1 MALTGLPG
9 CAWLALMAAPDSQQR
24 LGFLSIT
31 FPSLLKM
38 KTTTTLLR
46 SSLRSK
52 GPHASTRGLI
62 VSEVIPSP
70 LPKREDI
77 VSLIHSDFGRTRFAS
92 RYFLIARRTA
102 ATATMAMISVVLL
115 VSSVAFAGQ
124 GSNYDWVGTWGASP
138 QTFFE
143 DDLLPLPPTPD
154 QFEDQTIRMIARIS
168 KGGDQ
173 VRVRFENVFG
183 TAPLVLGA
191 AHVALHTGGGNID
204 PTTDRTL
211 TFGGSPSATI
221 PPGAPA
227 LSDPVDLEIGDLAEV
242 AVSIY
247 LPASTTAETYH
258 RLGRQTTYVSGVGN
272 YTDFADFPTQDTTTT
287 LQRFFLSTIDVLAKK
302 NTRAIVTIGDS
313 ITDGFASTVDA
324 NNRWPDQLAERLLGE
339 GRSRK
344 LSVVNEGISG
354 NRALNNEI
362 GPNGLSR
369 SNRDIVAQ
377 TGAAFVTLLLGIN
390 DIGFPNINIG
400 GTFPFADQEVSA
412 DDIIQGYR
420 QLIDRAH
427 AKCLKII
434 GGTLTPFEGAGYY
447 TAEGEDKRQAVNE
460 FIRYSGEFDDV
471 IDFDLAI
478 RDPDQPSRMLPV
490 YDSGDNLHPNDTGY
504 DAMAEAIDL
513 NTFQQPLRNCEAAN

>member
-1 MALTGLPG
+1 MS
-9 CAWLALMAAPDSQQR
+9 W
-24 LGFLSIT
+24 I
-31 FPSLLKM
+31 
-38 KTTTTLLR
+38 
-46 SSLRSK
+46 
-52 GPHASTRGLI
+52 HA
-62 VSEVIPSP
+62 
-70 LPKREDI
+70 
-77 VSLIHSDFGRTRFAS
+77 DFGRTRFAS
-92 RYFLIARRTA
+92 RYFVTARRTA
-102 ATATMAMISVVLL
+102 VTATAAMFSVVLL
-115 VSSVAFAGQ
+115 VSSVAFARQ
-124 GSNYDWVGTWGASP
+124 ENSYDWVGTWGASP

-143 DDLLPLPPTPD
+143 DDLLPLPPTPG

-183 TAPLVLGA
+183 TAPLVIGA

-211 TFGGSPSATI
+211 TFGGSTSATI

-227 LSDPVDLEIGDLAEV
+227 LSDPVDLEIGDLSEV
-242 AVSIY
+242 AVSLY
-247 LPASTTAETYH
+247 LPVSTTAETYH
-258 RLGRQTTYVSGVGN
+258 RLGRQTTYVSGVGD
-272 YTDFADFPTQDTTTT
+272 YTDSADFPTEGTTTT
-287 LQRFFLSTIDVLAKK
+287 LHRFFLSTIDVLAKK
-302 NTRAIVTIGDS
+302 NTRAIVTLGDS

-339 GRSRK
+339 NRSRR

-354 NRALNNEI
+354 NRALNSEI

-400 GTFPFADQEVSA
+400 GTLPFADQEVSA

-460 FIRYSGEFDDV
+460 FIRHSGEFDDV

-478 RDPDQPSRMLPV
+478 RDPAQPSRMLPE
-490 YDSGDNLHPNDTGY
+490 YDSGDNLHPNDAGY

-513 NTFQQPLRNCEAAN
+513 RIFQQPLLRCEAAN